1 MRSSLKV
8 MTTFDRYLLHRFL
21 SSFLI
26 LFVSTFGLFVVID
39 GFTNVDGF
47 QVGHEKAMDVLAT
60 MLRYYSYQ
68 SSPFFNLVGST
79 LAVLSVMIVFAALQ
93 KNSEFHPIL
102 AAGIPIGRLLV
113 PIVAGM
119 LLVSMLM
126 MLNQE
131 FIIPRL
137 ARELMMP
144 RSENESKTEKV
155 QPVYDR
161 KTRIHIGGEGLLLSS
176 RKLIQ
181 AEFLLPVPNIAN
193 ELTSI
198 RAEEAVYFQKTE
210 QEPAGWYL
218 HNVETRFEELSLT
231 PQGKQVVRSLKESQ
245 DLFLISD
252 VGFDQLY
259 NKSRNYEFASIPE
272 LIRRIK
278 NPAVGNSSLRG
289 QILNFHS
296 RLTRPFLNVAVI
308 FVAVPLILRRE
319 SRSLV
324 TNLAV
329 CTGTLGLLM
338 GITQV
343 FFYCGQVNLIAPDL
357 AAWLPV
363 ILSGTGGVWL
373 MGFAQN

>member
-1 MRSSLKV
+1 M

-47 QVGHEKAMDVLAT
+47 QVGREETMDVLTT

-68 SSPFFNLVGST
+68 CSPFFNLVGST

-93 KNSEFHPIL
+93 KNSEFHPML

-126 MLNQE
+126 MFNQE
-131 FIIPRL
+131 IIIPRL
-137 ARELMMP
+137 AHELMKP
-144 RSENESKTEKV
+144 RSEKVSKTEKV

-161 KTRIHIGGEGLLLSS
+161 KTRIHIGAEGLILSQ

-181 AEFLLPVPNIAN
+181 AEFHLPVPHIAN
-193 ELTSI
+193 ELTRI
-198 RAEEAVYFQKTE
+198 RAEQAVHFQGTE
-210 QEPAGWYL
+210 QDPAGWYL
-218 HNVETRFEELSLT
+218 HNVEPRFEEISLT
-231 PQGKQVVRSLKESQ
+231 PQGKLVVKPLKESQ
-245 DLFLISD
+245 NLFVISD
-252 VGFDQLY
+252 VGFEQLY
-259 NKSRNYEFASIPE
+259 NRSRNFQYASIPE

-278 NPAVGNSSLRG
+278 NPTVGNTSLRG
-289 QILNFHS
+289 QILHLHS
-296 RLTRPFLNVAVI
+296 RLTRPFFNVAII

-329 CTGTLGLLM
+329 CTGVLGLLM
-338 GITQV
+338 GISQV
-343 FFYCGQVNLIAPDL
+343 FSYCGQVNLIAPDL

-373 MGFAQN
+373 MGIAQN

>member
-1 MRSSLKV
+1 

-26 LFVSTFGLFVVID
+26 LFVSTFGLYVVID

-47 QVGHEKAMDVLAT
+47 QVGREEAMDVLTT
-60 MLRYYSYQ
+60 MLRYYTYQ
-68 SSPFFNLVGST
+68 CSPFLNLVGST

-102 AAGIPIGRLLV
+102 AAGIPTSRLLV

-126 MLNQE
+126 MFNQE
-131 FIIPRL
+131 IIIPRL
-137 ARELMMP
+137 AHELIKP
-144 RSENESKTEKV
+144 RGEKKSKTEKV

-161 KTRIHIGGEGLLLSS
+161 KTRIHIGGEGLLLSQ
-176 RKLIQ
+176 RKLLQ
-181 AEFLLPVPNIAN
+181 AEFLLPAPDIAN
-193 ELTSI
+193 ELTRI
-198 RAEEAVYFQKTE
+198 RAEEAVYFQETE
-210 QEPAGWYL
+210 QDPAGWYL
-218 HNVETRFEELSLT
+218 RNVEPRFEEISLT
-231 PQGKQVVRSLKESQ
+231 PQGKQVVKPLKESQ
-245 DLFLISD
+245 NLFLISD
-252 VGFDQLY
+252 VGIDQLY
-259 NKSRNYEFASIPE
+259 NRSRNFQYASIPE

-278 NPAVGNSSLRG
+278 NPSVGNTSLRG
-289 QILNFHS
+289 QILHFHT
-296 RLTRPFLNVAVI
+296 RLTRPFFNVAII

-329 CTGTLGLLM
+329 CSGVLGLLM
-338 GITQV
+338 GISQV
-343 FFYCGQVNLIAPDL
+343 FSYCGQVNLIAPDL

-373 MGFAQN
+373 MGTAQN